1 MAALNSQWSHVA
13 LQGSRHA
20 SQQQAPSAHSG
31 SHYSSGPHMPSHE
44 SPSIVSLSY
53 GMDIL
58 GLDEEFEEETV
69 KIFVQWQGM
78 REPIEVSLYCTLMDL
93 AGFVQSAPEAIP
105 AHKFFIFR
113 GVQLHPSF
121 TLEQALIGDGAVLH
135 LVLNDDPYRGRPIY
149 IRVKDGPDDVRIRMI
164 MCGAD
169 FYIADVKEELAYLQ
183 GEANPSDMRLIFAG
197 RELQDQHTLR
207 EYNIQKPS
215 VINCLGPTNN
225 GRLLE
230 NFVEDVVPQRQ
241 AVNVPLR

>member
-1 MAALNSQWSHVA
+1 MAALKSQWSHLS
-13 LQGSRHA
+13 LQRG
-20 SQQQAPSAHSG
+20 G
-31 SHYSSGPHMPSHE
+31 SHHGSEHANSVYSSLQFSTGPQMPSHE

-53 GMDIL
+53 GMDIV

-93 AGFVQSAPEAIP
+93 AGFVESAPEAIP

-113 GVQLHPSF
+113 GIQLHPSF
-121 TLEQALIGDGAVLH
+121 TLEQALVCDGAVLH

-149 IRVKDGPDDVRIRMI
+149 IRVKDGPDDVHIRMI

-183 GEANPSDMRLIFAG
+183 VKMRARTDAECLRFCASLRLTLPG
-197 RELQDQHTLR
+197 RSGPVRNAPHLR
-207 EYNIQKPS
+207 RTRTA
-215 VINCLGPTNN
+215 GPTHLA
-225 GRLLE
+225 RIQHSE
-230 NFVEDVVPQRQ
+230 AQVCAPKR
-241 AVNVPLR
+241 PI